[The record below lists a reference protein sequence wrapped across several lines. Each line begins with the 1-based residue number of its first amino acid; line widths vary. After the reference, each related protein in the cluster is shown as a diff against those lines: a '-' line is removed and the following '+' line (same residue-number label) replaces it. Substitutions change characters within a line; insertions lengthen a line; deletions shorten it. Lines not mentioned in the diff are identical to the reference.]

1 MSTTTNR
8 TRGHPCLD
16 HRTAQAAR
24 PSRVARRRAIAA
36 GVCVARL
43 SGALLFGCGFG
54 VGAAEAQDS
63 RVDLFGGAGVLV
75 LDHSR
80 RPTADLGANVWISR
94 HWGGSIRQ
102 TIGKREYGTALVTNL
117 GIRYRVALYD
127 GRTELHFGA
136 SPVAFSVYKGRFDAD
151 VAAMVDVFAGRRLS
165 RRFGV
170 GFGLSTFIGDGAFF
184 HPMGLAFW
192 SFD

>member
-1 MSTTTNR
+1 MKKAMNSCNR
-8 TRGHPCLD
+8 MLILAVLPGVFLFC
-16 HRTAQAAR
+16 AAT
-24 PSRVARRRAIAA
+24 
-36 GVCVARL
+36 
-43 SGALLFGCGFG
+43 
-54 VGAAEAQDS
+54 AEAQDS
-63 RVDLFGGAGVLV
+63 RVDLFGGGGVLV

-80 RPTADLGANVWISR
+80 RPTANLGANVWFAR
-94 HWGGSIRQ
+94 HWGGSVWS
-102 TIGKREYGTALVTNL
+102 TIGRREYGTAIVTNL

-127 GRTELHFGA
+127 GRTELHVGT
-136 SPVAFSVYKGRFDAD
+136 SPVAFSAYEGRFDTG

-170 GFGLSTFIGDGAFF
+170 GFGLSAFIGDGAFF

>member
-1 MSTTTNR
+1 MEDGERTMSQRNR
-8 TRGHPCLD
+8 TFLTRFL
-16 HRTAQAAR
+16 A
-24 PSRVARRRAIAA
+24 V
-36 GVCVARL
+36 L
-43 SGALLFGCGFG
+43 SVVLWLG
-54 VGAAEAQDS
+54 VGVAEAQDS

-75 LDHSR
+75 LDNSR
-80 RPTADLGANVWISR
+80 PATANLGANVWFAR
-94 HWGGSIRQ
+94 HWGGSVWS
-102 TIGKREYGTALVTNL
+102 TIGRREYGTAVVTNL

-127 GRTELHFGA
+127 GRTELHVGA
-136 SPVAFSVYKGRFDAD
+136 SPVAFSAYEGRFDTD

-184 HPMGLAFW
+184 HPMGLVFW